1 MTRLPSPP
9 LLEALGLEVRFPVRR
24 GLFGR
29 VRGYVHAVDGVSLS
43 VGAGE
48 TVALVGETGSGK
60 STLGRALVR
69 LVEPAAG
76 RILFEGEDLLALRGE
91 ALRRRRRD
99 FQIVFQDPYASL
111 NPRMRVV
118 DLVAEPLV
126 IHRWKDR
133 AARRE
138 RAAELLTQVGLEPG
152 ALESYPHAFS
162 GGQRQR
168 IALARALALEPKF
181 LVLDEPVSAL
191 DVSVQAQIV
200 NLLSDLQER
209 MGLAYLFIAH
219 SLQVV
224 AHLAHRTAVMYLGR
238 VVEEGPTE
246 ALFARPLHPYTQALL
261 AAVPDVAPG
270 AGLPRPLPGEPPSP
284 LAPPPGCRFA
294 PRCPRAE
301 EECRLRSP
309 LLEERG
315 GGRKVACWKA
325 EGSGA

>member
-1 MTRLPSPP
+1 MTDRERPP
-9 LLEALGLEVRFPVRR
+9 LLEVQDLEVRFPVRR

-43 VGAGE
+43 VWPGE

-69 LVEPAAG
+69 LVPPTAG
-76 RILFEGEDLLALRGE
+76 RLLFDGEDLLALRGE

-99 FQIVFQDPYASL
+99 FQILFQDPYASL
-111 NPRMRVV
+111 NPRMRVEE
-118 DLVAEPLV
+118 LVAEPLV

-138 RAAELLTQVGLEPG
+138 RAAQLLAQVGLEAG
-152 ALESYPHAFS
+152 ALECYPQAFS

-168 IALARALALEPKF
+168 IALARALALEPRF

-200 NLLSDLQER
+200 NLLSELQER
-209 MGLAYLFIAH
+209 LGLAYLFIAH
-219 SLQVV
+219 SLGVV

-238 VVEEGPTE
+238 IVEEGPTE
-246 ALFARPLHPYTQALL
+246 ELFGRPRHPYTAALL
-261 AAVPDVAPG
+261 AAVPAVEPG
-270 AGLPRPLPGEPPSP
+270 APPPRALPGEPPSP
-284 LAPPPGCRFA
+284 LRPPPGCRFA

-301 EECRLRSP
+301 ARCRTETPP
-309 LLEERG
+309 LADG
-315 GGRKVACWKA
+315 GQGRRAACFFPL
-325 EGSGA
+325 S